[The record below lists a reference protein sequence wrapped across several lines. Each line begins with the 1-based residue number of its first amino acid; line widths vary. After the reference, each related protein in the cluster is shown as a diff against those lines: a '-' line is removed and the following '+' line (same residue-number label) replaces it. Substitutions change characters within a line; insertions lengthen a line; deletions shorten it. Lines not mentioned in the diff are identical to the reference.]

1 MQTIALIDY
10 GSGNVRSVARALAE
24 GARRAGRVCDVRL
37 TSDADFVARAD
48 RIVLPGQG
56 AFHTCMDGLSANAP
70 LLAAMT
76 EAVRG
81 RGAPFLGICV
91 GFQLLANKGLEHGER
106 KGLGWLGGVCRK
118 IETGPAE
125 RVPHMGWNEAIVT
138 RAHPVLAPLAPQ
150 RHVYFCHSFVLA
162 PPESAVLAQSAHGE
176 RFCCAAGEGN
186 IVGVQF
192 HPEKSQ
198 DAGLALLSAF
208 ADWKPQ

>member
-10 GSGNVRSVARALAE
+10 GAGNLRSVERALEAGARAAATE
-24 GARRAGRVCDVRL
+24 SRVVMTDDPDIIRK
-37 TSDADFVARAD
+37 AD
-48 RIVLPGQG
+48 RVVLPGQG
-56 AFHTCMDGLSANAP
+56 AFNDCMSGLEARAGVI
-70 LLAAMT
+70 AAL
-76 EAVRG
+76 EENVRQ

-91 GFQLLANKGLEHGER
+91 GFQLLADKGLEHGER

-162 PPESAVLAQSAHGE
+162 PPESTVLAQSAHGE